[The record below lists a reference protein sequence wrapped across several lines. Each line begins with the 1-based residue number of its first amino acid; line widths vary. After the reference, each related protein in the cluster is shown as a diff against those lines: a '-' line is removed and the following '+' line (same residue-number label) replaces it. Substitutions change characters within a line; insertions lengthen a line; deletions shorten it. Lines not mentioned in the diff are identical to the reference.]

1 MPNGL
6 IDPWGVMGVTCR
18 WKLGHCTSHSFTLAC
33 LWVQWL
39 SIMGWFFGFKLH
51 LTLNHQGQI
60 MAFKI
65 TGGNTNDRQ
74 PLEPMTDELR
84 GNVSAIRDTFP
95 SH

>member
-1 MPNGL
+1 MGRNGSDIQVETAPPRQPL
-6 IDPWGVMGVTCR
+6 
-18 WKLGHCTSHSFTLAC
+18 
-33 LWVQWL
+33 
-39 SIMGWFFGFKLH
+39 LH
-51 LTLNHQGQI
+51 LGVFVGAVVIDHGLVLWLQAPPALNHQGQI

-84 GNVSAIRDTFP
+84 GNVPAIRDTFP